1 MLLSLWIYFNFGCYI
16 LGCLIWCWLPWL
28 QLRTACFTIK
38 FKTCKVDSLIRNV
51 GAGTY
56 ANWSQ
61 QCLEKE
67 GTNSQMNLVFDFRL
81 KSCVIGSGSG
91 QSSPKAINRP
101 TKSSLVKGDLG
112 IMSYF
117 IFLLFYEAFLYD
129 VFMLVS
135 NCLKQS
141 WTWYSNH
148 WSSVW
153 AYNSGCRSIYR
164 KQSTTYNIQFLC

>member
-101 TKSSLVKGDLG
+101 SKSSLVKGDLG
-112 IMSYF
+112 ICFILKMIYCMNYPTFILMGPFGLPCCYF
-117 IFLLFYEAFLYD
+117 SP
-129 VFMLVS
+129 VS
-135 NCLKQS
+135 TLITYICFI
-141 WTWYSNH
+141 NH
-148 WSSVW
+148 RQVINSLSILWSL
-153 AYNSGCRSIYR
+153 AGKI
-164 KQSTTYNIQFLC
+164 